1 MLPVGFAMRGLLPAP
16 RWALTPPFHPY
27 FPVRKRSLLCGT
39 FRQVALPGRYPAPL
53 SCGVRT
59 FLEAPKGP
67 SRSPS
72 LPRPP
77 QIELPATPVNRP
89 IYTFSFPKYLWGGWE
104 KPTKSESLQA
114 HEAMPEATQP
124 SSKYAF
130 TRPARCQPRHQRRV
144 LAAQSPRRPW
154 AKAQTKRLKNKRILH
169 IPDRIA
175 KLPRICV
182 KVPRRARIR
191 PDGQAPSRQPRPV
204 KPCTRIT
211 LASWRHIRMP
221 DNPLGRDRPARHNFG
236 HQ

>member
-1 MLPVGFAMRGLLPAP
+1 MRGLLPAP

-67 SRSPS
+67 PRSPS
-72 LPRPP
+72 LPRPS
-77 QIELPATPVNRP
+77 QIELRATPVNRP
-89 IYTFSFPKYLWGGWE
+89 IYTISSPKYLWGGRGQ
-104 KPTKSESLQA
+104 PNKSESLRA
-114 HEAMPEATQP
+114 HGAMPEATQP
-124 SSKYAF
+124 SNKDAF
-130 TRPARCQPRHQRRV
+130 TRPARRQPRHQRRV

-175 KLPRICV
+175 K
-182 KVPRRARIR
+182 
-191 PDGQAPSRQPRPV
+191 PS
-204 KPCTRIT
+204 
-211 LASWRHIRMP
+211 AS
-221 DNPLGRDRPARHNFG
+221 A
-236 HQ
+236 